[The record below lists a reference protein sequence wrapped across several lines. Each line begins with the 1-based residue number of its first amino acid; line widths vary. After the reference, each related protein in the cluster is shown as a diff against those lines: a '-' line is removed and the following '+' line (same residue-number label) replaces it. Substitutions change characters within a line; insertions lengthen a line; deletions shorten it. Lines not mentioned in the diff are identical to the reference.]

1 MMARRK
7 VLLPSL
13 AVITAGA
20 VWGAFWLPLRALETA
35 GLDGAW
41 ATLPPVAVGVLVLA
55 PIALARRRGLAAGG
69 WPVALAGVFGG
80 TGYALYSDA
89 FLLTEVV
96 TAILL
101 FYLTPVWSTLLSRV
115 LLGQP
120 ITRSRMVTI
129 ALGFAGLWVI
139 LGIDGGLPLPRGPGD
154 WFGLVAGMIWAGASV
169 GFRKHNALGAAEMGF
184 LYLCGTL
191 IAAAAIPLVSMP
203 LDAGTFGRLAA
214 ATIAAWPLVVFMGV
228 VMFAG
233 SMVLAIWGNQR
244 MDPGRVGILMMSEV
258 LVATAT
264 AAALTD
270 EPFGWRQITGGVLV
284 IAAAVIDIAAR
295 APEPALPKP
304 AA

>member
-1 MMARRK
+1 M
-7 VLLPSL
+7 
-13 AVITAGA
+13 
-20 VWGAFWLPLRALETA
+20 
-35 GLDGAW
+35 
-41 ATLPPVAVGVLVLA
+41 LA

-139 LGIDGGLPLPRGPGD
+139 LGINGGLPLPRGPGD

-295 APEPALPKP
+295 APEPALPIP
-304 AA
+304 TA